1 MLRDLIA
8 SRLALLLILDRKVNH
23 EVPRGFFWGLR
34 PPYCKKHLRIKVNYT
49 YSVRE
54 FIVSTE
60 PSWEFIEVLNI

>member
-8 SRLALLLILDRKVNH
+8 SRSALLLILDRKVNH
-23 EVPRGFFWGLR
+23 EVPRGLR
-34 PPYCKKHLRIKVNYT
+34 PPCCKKHLGIKVNYT
-49 YSVRE
+49 HSVRE